1 MGVTFGHPCT
11 EYSMQE
17 IFLSHANQTN
27 DQMSTKDL
35 NKKLPANKRQDKNGC
50 KRLQKLNA
58 IKKTNHASATKL
70 TQKRLH
76 LLKPLL

>member
-1 MGVTFGHPCT
+1 
-11 EYSMQE
+11 MQE

-35 NKKLPANKRQDKNGC
+35 SKKLPANKRQDKNCC

-58 IKKTNHASATKL
+58 IKKTNHASATN
-70 TQKRLH
+70 
-76 LLKPLL
+76 LLKNADTY